1 MTTYVITLTNGW
13 TVLTS
18 SGSFLRAL
26 YRGDSIVEVPALKR
40 TYHIP
45 AGSIVCV
52 QEEVDRCPSSSAR
65 APQWSRGGSRH
76 G

>member
-1 MTTYVITLTNGW
+1 MTTYVITLANGW

-26 YRGDSIVEVPALKR
+26 YRGDPIVEVDTPKKV
-40 TYHIP
+40 YHLP

-52 QEEVDRCPSSSAR
+52 QEEERCRSSAR
-65 APQWSRGGSRH
+65 APPSWRARSRH

>member
-1 MTTYVITLTNGW
+1 MTTYVITLINGW
-13 TVLTS
+13 TVLAS

-26 YRGDSIVEVPALKR
+26 YRGDPIVEVPTPKKV
-40 TYHIP
+40 YHLP

-52 QEEVDRCPSSSAR
+52 QEEDRCPSSN
-65 APQWSRGGSRH
+65 APAPPWSRGGSRH